1 MMRGEDGDFVL
12 APPPSTASYDAGL
25 YAADLYA
32 AVQNE
37 RQWRVARDI
46 FQAFVADERM
56 RPDVL
61 TYSAMVNMVLDKRLD
76 EREVAIVRRPLHINT
91 T

>member
-1 MMRGEDGDFVL
+1 MMRGEDGNFVPV
-12 APPPSTASYDAGL
+12 APPSTASFDAGL
-25 YAADLYA
+25 YAAELYA
-32 AVQNE
+32 AVHND

-61 TYSAMVNMVLDKRLD
+61 TYSAMVNIVLDKRLD
-76 EREVAIVRRPLHINT
+76 VREVAIVRRPLHINT